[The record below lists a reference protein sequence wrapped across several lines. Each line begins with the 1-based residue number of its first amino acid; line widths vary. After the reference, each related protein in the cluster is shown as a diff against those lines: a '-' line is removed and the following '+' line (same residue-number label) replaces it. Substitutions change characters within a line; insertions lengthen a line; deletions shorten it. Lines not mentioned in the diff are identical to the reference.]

1 MSDTQLL
8 SREFGWY
15 FLTYPYMTQLE
26 IEVFKVIEQETRKSW
41 EIEALIAELQMY
53 ADQLYINEEN
63 NASDRNLNEVEDQYV
78 PEVEHDNE

>member
-1 MSDTQLL
+1 
-8 SREFGWY
+8 
-15 FLTYPYMTQLE
+15 MTQLE
-26 IEVFKVIEQETRKSW
+26 IEVFRVIEQETRKSW

-63 NASDRNLNEVEDQYV
+63 NAYDRNLNEIEDQYV

>member
-1 MSDTQLL
+1 
-8 SREFGWY
+8 
-15 FLTYPYMTQLE
+15 MTQLE
-26 IEVFKVIEQETRKSW
+26 IEVFKLIEQETRKSW

-63 NASDRNLNEVEDQYV
+63 NAYDRNLNEVEDQYI

>member
-1 MSDTQLL
+1 MNA
-8 SREFGWY
+8 
-15 FLTYPYMTQLE
+15 LE

-63 NASDRNLNEVEDQYV
+63 NSYDRNLNEIEDQYV

>member
-1 MSDTQLL
+1 
-8 SREFGWY
+8 
-15 FLTYPYMTQLE
+15 MTKLE

-63 NASDRNLNEVEDQYV
+63 NAYDRNLNEIEDQYV

>member
-1 MSDTQLL
+1 
-8 SREFGWY
+8 
-15 FLTYPYMTQLE
+15 MTQLE

-63 NASDRNLNEVEDQYV
+63 NSFDRNLNEIEDQFI